1 MNGVDHTALLDAPT
15 MESAVAQHS
24 EIVSAAQAGSPEAFA
39 ELHATYSRRLFKII
53 VGITRNPEDA
63 EDALQDTFLRAHLAL
78 HTFQGRSNIYSW
90 LTRIAINS
98 ALMVLRKRRSRPE
111 MLFDSQPDADSETL
125 RFTVKDSAPNPE
137 EVYDRRQ
144 LRLRVLR
151 AIRNLNPHL
160 REPIRLKMMQGFSVK
175 EIGHALH
182 ISEPAVKTR
191 LHRAR
196 LHLSASRE
204 IKRLAPH
211 RHNPLSAIAK
221 SGALLPANDRSRCV
235 ANM

>member
-1 MNGVDHTALLDAPT
+1 MNVVDHADLVNAPAI
-15 MESAVAQHS
+15 ERAFVLHS

-39 ELHATYSRRLFKII
+39 ELHAIYSRRLFKII
-53 VGITRNPEDA
+53 VGITRNSEDA

-98 ALMVLRKRRSRPE
+98 ALMVLRRRRSRPE

-137 EVYDRRQ
+137 EAYDRRQ
-144 LRLRVLR
+144 RRLKVLR
-151 AIRNLNPHL
+151 ALRNLSPQL
-160 REPIRLKMMQGFSVK
+160 QEPIRMQIAQGLSVK
-175 EIGHALH
+175 EIGRALQ

-196 LHLSASRE
+196 VHISARVKSNISPLTPVTHSRLLQE
-204 IKRLAPH
+204 
-211 RHNPLSAIAK
+211 
-221 SGALLPANDRSRCV
+221 ALLCQRA
-235 ANM
+235 